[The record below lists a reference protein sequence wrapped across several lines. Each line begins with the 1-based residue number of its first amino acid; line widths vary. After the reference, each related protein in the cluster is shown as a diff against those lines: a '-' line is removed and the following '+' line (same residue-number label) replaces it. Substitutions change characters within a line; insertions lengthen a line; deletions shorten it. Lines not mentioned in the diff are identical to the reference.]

1 MNENVDLSALSA
13 QHSGTPR
20 LLGHLARPEGT
31 GPWPGVVVIFEAIG
45 ADAVNLRLNERMAA
59 AGYLALMPDLYTGRK
74 AIRCMVPTM
83 RQLAQGHG
91 PAFADIEASRQW
103 LLAEPSCTGKIG
115 VIGFCM
121 GGGFALV
128 LAGQGR
134 FDAAAAN
141 YGQLPKELDKAME
154 GACPV
159 VASYGGRDKPFRAN
173 AAKLESALQ
182 RVGVTHDVKLYP
194 KAGHSFLSDA
204 ENVPR
209 ALAPVMRRIT
219 GFGPEPESAADA
231 WQRIDAFFGE
241 HLTEK

>member
-1 MNENVDLSALSA
+1 MTETVDLSALSA
-13 QHSGTPR
+13 QHSGTPG
-20 LLGHLARPEGT
+20 LVGHLARPEGA
-31 GPWPGVVVIFEAIG
+31 GPRPGVVVVFEAMG

-83 RQLAQGHG
+83 RQLARGHG
-91 PAFADIEASRQW
+91 PAFADIEAARQW
-103 LLAEPSCTGKIG
+103 LLGEPSCTGKVG

-141 YGQLPKELDKAME
+141 YGQLPAELDQAME

-159 VASYGGRDKPFRAN
+159 VASYGG
-173 AAKLESALQ
+173 
-182 RVGVTHDVKLYP
+182 G
-194 KAGHSFLSDA
+194 G
-204 ENVPR
+204 
-209 ALAPVMRRIT
+209 
-219 GFGPEPESAADA
+219 
-231 WQRIDAFFGE
+231 
-241 HLTEK
+241 